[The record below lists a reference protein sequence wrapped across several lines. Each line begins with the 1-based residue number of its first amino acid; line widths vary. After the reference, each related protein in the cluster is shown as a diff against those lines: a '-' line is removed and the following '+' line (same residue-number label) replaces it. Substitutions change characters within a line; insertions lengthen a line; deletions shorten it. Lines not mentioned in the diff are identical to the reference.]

1 MKKGKPKKEDSSL
14 VIRDAKLDPF
24 KIYFDGNCYT
34 VSEDTDNNDRIIGY
48 YSKMGQAIHSVVKQ
62 KMLEGYEYTLQEF
75 IDKYQDNLE
84 TFTDIFEKH
93 ID

>member
-14 VIRDAKLDPF
+14 VIRDSKLDPF
-24 KIYFDGNCYT
+24 KIYFDGQCYT
-34 VSEDTDNNDRIIGY
+34 VAEETDNNDRIIGY
-48 YSKMGQAIHSVVKQ
+48 YSHMGKAIHSVVKQ
-62 KMLEGYEYTLQEF
+62 KMLDGYEYTLQEF
-75 IDKYQDNLE
+75 IDKYQDKLD